1 MHNGDANQLT
11 CAGNISATKDNEHTI
26 TPKGDVHHGGIQ
38 LRTTTKVQYVSAIRL
53 GQGFFSTNRK
63 YCGNNTLGTGGTHQP
78 ASAVEQDAASLPYPA
93 IPFFL
98 QIAALKVMVEPRRCD
113 GGTDTRLPEWPA
125 AALPWKRGHPPKG
138 RLPGPWPSAP
148 PTAHIDVVFRAWVR
162 AMFACRATLPFG
174 RASPQC
180 LQMLRK
186 GLQVATG
193 LGAKSDSR
201 LVMPWVL
208 FKNPQSFQLIM
219 GVN

>member
-1 MHNGDANQLT
+1 
-11 CAGNISATKDNEHTI
+11 
-26 TPKGDVHHGGIQ
+26 
-38 LRTTTKVQYVSAIRL
+38 
-53 GQGFFSTNRK
+53 
-63 YCGNNTLGTGGTHQP
+63 
-78 ASAVEQDAASLPYPA
+78 
-93 IPFFL
+93 
-98 QIAALKVMVEPRRCD
+98 
-113 GGTDTRLPEWPA
+113 
-125 AALPWKRGHPPKG
+125 
-138 RLPGPWPSAP
+138 
-148 PTAHIDVVFRAWVR
+148 
-162 AMFACRATLPFG
+162 MFACRATLPFG

>member
-125 AALPWKRGHPPKG
+125 GASLAALPWKRGHPPKG

-148 PTAHIDVVFRAWVR
+148 QRLTLTWFSGLGFVR
-162 AMFACRATLPFG
+162 CLPAGQPCHLAGQVPNACRCSAKACRWRPDWG
-174 RASPQC
+174 RNPTPALSCPGYC
-180 LQMLRK
+180 LK
-186 GLQVATG
+186 I
-193 LGAKSDSR
+193 
-201 LVMPWVL
+201 PNL
-208 FKNPQSFQLIM
+208 FS
-219 GVN
+219 